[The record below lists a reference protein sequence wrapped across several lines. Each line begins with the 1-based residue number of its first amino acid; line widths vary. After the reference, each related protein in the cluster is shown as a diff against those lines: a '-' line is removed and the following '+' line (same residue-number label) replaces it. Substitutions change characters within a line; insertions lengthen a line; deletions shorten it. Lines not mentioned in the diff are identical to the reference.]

1 MLHLI
6 PTPLHRLAY
15 RAAHAARKRW
25 WQWRKPRIISVS
37 VIATDLDDRLLLVR
51 HSYGSRSWS
60 VPAGGINRGEPA
72 EDAARR
78 EFREETGCDAGR
90 LIFVGIQ
97 QERVHGADNAIHVF
111 AAKVQGNPKADNRE
125 IVEVRFFPLHSL
137 PEPLSQLTRRR
148 LDMWRSPSEQG

>member
-6 PTPLHRLAY
+6 PAPLHRLAY
-15 RAAHAARKRW
+15 RAAHGMRKIW
-25 WQWRKPRIISVS
+25 WRLRKPAITSVS

-60 VPAGGINRGEPA
+60 VPIGGINRGEPP

-78 EFREETGCDAGR
+78 ELREETGCEPGQ
-90 LIFVGIQ
+90 LQFVGVQ
-97 QERVHGADNAIHVF
+97 QECVHGAHNAIHVF
-111 AAKVQGNPKADNRE
+111 AAKVQGKPKPDNRE
-125 IVEVRFFPLHSL
+125 IVEARFFPLHSL

-148 LDMWRSPSEQG
+148 LDMWRNPSKQG